1 MTPHDVRPQPCGRT
15 KDEKNK
21 ETVMEDIKKNIS
33 VNLALLRKSRKITQQ
48 KLAADINYSDKA
60 VSRWEVGDSL
70 PDIGVL
76 LELCEYYGVDFE
88 WLIHSHEEAPKPKV
102 SDGGTGIRIAIILLA
117 AAFVFTVAT
126 IVFIYARVF
135 RDENAWMAFIWAVP
149 ISLLFAVWFCR
160 KWWGGLWTCI
170 LLSAE
175 MWSVITALYLHFL
188 HADNIYIWPLFLLG
202 VPGQLILILLQYI
215 KQKSVKP

>member
-1 MTPHDVRPQPCGRT
+1 
-15 KDEKNK
+15 
-21 ETVMEDIKKNIS
+21 MEDIKKNIS
-33 VNLALLRKSRKITQQ
+33 VNLAMLRKSRKITQQ

-88 WLIHSHEEAPKPKV
+88 WLIHSHEEAPKPRV
-102 SDGGTGIRIAIILLA
+102 SDGGTGIQIAIILLA

-135 RDENAWMAFIWAVP
+135 RGENAWMSFIWAVP
-149 ISLLFAVWFCR
+149 VALLFAVWFCR

-188 HADNIYIWPLFLLG
+188 PVGNIWPLFLLG

-215 KQKSVKP
+215 KQKSAKT